1 MREVARV
8 GRLIYPQ
15 GKMIPDAPGK
25 WTVDSIYGTPGYSYE
40 TGLVV
45 TTNTAAAAMLND
57 QHAREYGMCELPS
70 GTERLGTAI
79 VVTRE

>member
-1 MREVARV
+1 MPT
-8 GRLIYPQ
+8 GT
-15 GKMIPDAPGK
+15 
-25 WTVDSIYGTPGYSYE
+25 WTIDSAHGSAGYHYE
-40 TGLVV
+40 ICLVV
-45 TTNTAAAAMLND
+45 TTTTESVAMLND